1 MRLKAVGGPPRGLE
15 ALEQEL
21 LQLSAAK
28 GRAATPRRLTL
39 NMTPVRARRASASAR
54 VRTHARGCTTDPAGG
69 RGQGMSVT
77 LRSPR
82 GMLHLYSPSTGPG
95 SLRSTGPGSPGD
107 PVAGGLLTERLRLLE
122 ESISDETEMHR
133 KLEVLGALAVRV
145 NAASMTPSP
154 EGAGDTA
161 HRTSVMPVRSP
172 TPSNGG
178 TSQKLGLSPPC
189 LRAHCAH
196 SCALAL
202 CTWLTHLH
210 YALLADVLAASMSPL
225 PPRSSRR

>member
-39 NMTPVRARRASASAR
+39 NMKPVRARRASASAR

-95 SLRSTGPGSPGD
+95 SPGD
-107 PVAGGLLTERLRLLE
+107 YVAGGLLTERLRLLE

-161 HRTSVMPVRSP
+161 QRTSVMPVRSP
-172 TPSNGG
+172 TPSNGSS
-178 TSQKLGLSPPC
+178 SQKLGLSPPC

>member
-1 MRLKAVGGPPRGLE
+1 
-15 ALEQEL
+15 
-21 LQLSAAK
+21 
-28 GRAATPRRLTL
+28 
-39 NMTPVRARRASASAR
+39 
-54 VRTHARGCTTDPAGG
+54 
-69 RGQGMSVT
+69 MSVT

-82 GMLHLYSPSTGPG
+82 GILHYSPNTGPG
-95 SLRSTGPGSPGD
+95 SLRSPGD
-107 PVAGGLLTERLRLLE
+107 YSAGGLLTSRLRLLE

-145 NAASMTPSP
+145 NAASLTPSP

-161 HRTSVMPVRSP
+161 QRTSVMPVRTGSP

-178 TSQKLGLSPPC
+178 SSQKLGLSPPC

-202 CTWLTHLH
+202 CTWLTCLH
-210 YALLADVLAASMSPL
+210 FALG
-225 PPRSSRR
+225 